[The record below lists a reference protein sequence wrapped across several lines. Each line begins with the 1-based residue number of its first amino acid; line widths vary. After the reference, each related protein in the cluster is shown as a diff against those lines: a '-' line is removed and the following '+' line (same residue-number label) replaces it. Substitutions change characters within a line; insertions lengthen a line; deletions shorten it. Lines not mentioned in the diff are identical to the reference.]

1 MPNWCNNNIIIK
13 GPKNKLKD
21 LESAAREGKFCN
33 HLAPMPK
40 ELEGT
45 QSPAR
50 DETDKQKLINKRNK
64 VEYGSDCWYDWRV
77 ANWGTKWDIDAYDGS
92 IKTSQELL
100 GKDNGKAELSFG
112 FDSAWAPPINA
123 IAEYL
128 ENNEDVS
135 MKLWYYEPGCDF
147 GGVWEDFN
155 DDCWE
160 LSTTPDSFF
169 EQNDQGKEFDDY
181 FNLLEGREEFR
192 DDPDNDP
199 KEIAKWKKVQSA

>member
-1 MPNWCNNNIIIK
+1 MWNEK
-13 GPKNKLKD
+13 KYVEKLKEISEVGLARYYIPFPDD
-21 LESAAREGKFCN
+21 LKN
-33 HLAPMPK
+33 TKAPVK
-40 ELEGT
+40 IG
-45 QSPAR
+45 
-50 DETDKQKLINKRNK
+50 ETISIEDSKALIKT
-64 VEYGSDCWYDWRV
+64 YGYNNWYDWCNH
-77 ANWGTKWDIDAYDGS
+77 NWGTKWDIDAYDGS

-192 DDPDNDP
+192 DDPGSDP
-199 KEIAKWKKVQSA
+199 KDVAKWKKVQSA

>member
-13 GPKNKLKD
+13 GPKSKLKD
-21 LESAAREGKFCN
+21 LESSARKGTFCN
-33 HLAPMPK
+33 HLLPMPK
-40 ELEGT
+40 VLEGT
-45 QSPAR
+45 EANGSKRP
-50 DETDKQKLINKRNK
+50 KMKKLTGAN
-64 VEYGSDCWYDWRV
+64 DWYDWRV

-128 ENNEDVS
+128 DKNEDVS

-169 EQNDQGKEFDDY
+169 EQDDQGKEFDDY
-181 FNLLEGREEFR
+181 FNIMEGREEFR
-192 DDPDNDP
+192 EDPGNDP
-199 KEIAKWKKVQSA
+199 KDVAKWKKVQSA

>member
-21 LESAAREGKFCN
+21 LESAAREGTFCN
-33 HLAPMPK
+33 HLLPMPK
-40 ELEGT
+40 VLEGT
-45 QSPAR
+45 EANGSKRPKIR
-50 DETDKQKLINKRNK
+50 KLTGAN
-64 VEYGSDCWYDWRV
+64 DWYDWRV

-100 GKDNGKAELSFG
+100 GKDNGNAELSFG
-112 FDSAWAPPINA
+112 FDSAWAPPLNA
-123 IAEYL
+123 IADYL
-128 ENNEDVS
+128 EKNEDVS

-160 LSTTPDSFF
+160 LSTTPDSFL
-169 EQNDQGKEFDDY
+169 ENDPVGREFNDY
-181 FNLLEGREEFR
+181 FGLLESREEFR
-192 DDPDNDP
+192 EDDDNDP
-199 KEIAKWKKVQSA
+199 EVVDKWKKVQGAK

>member
-21 LESAAREGKFCN
+21 LESAAREGTFCN
-33 HLAPMPK
+33 HLSPMPK
-40 ELEGT
+40 VLEDTEANG
-45 QSPAR
+45 SKRPKIR
-50 DETDKQKLINKRNK
+50 KLTGAN
-64 VEYGSDCWYDWRV
+64 DWYDWRV
-77 ANWGTKWDIDAYDGS
+77 DNWGTKWDIDAYDGS

-100 GKDNGKAELSFG
+100 GKDNGNAELSFG
-112 FDSAWAPPINA
+112 FDSAWAPPLNA
-123 IAEYL
+123 IADYL
-128 ENNEDVS
+128 EKNEDVS

-169 EQNDQGKEFDDY
+169 EQDDQGKEFDDY
-181 FNLLEGREEFR
+181 FNIMEGREEFR
-192 DDPDNDP
+192 EDPDNDP
-199 KEIAKWKKVQSA
+199 EEIAKWKKEQNA

>member
-21 LESAAREGKFCN
+21 LESAAREGTFCN
-33 HLAPMPK
+33 HLMPMPK
-40 ELEGT
+40 VLEGT
-45 QSPAR
+45 EANGSKRPKIR
-50 DETDKQKLINKRNK
+50 KLTGAN
-64 VEYGSDCWYDWRV
+64 DWYDWRV
-77 ANWGTKWDIDAYDGS
+77 DNWGTKWDIDAYDGS

-100 GKDNGKAELSFG
+100 GKDNGNAELSFG
-112 FDSAWAPPINA
+112 FDSAWAPPLNA
-123 IAEYL
+123 IADYL
-128 ENNEDVS
+128 DKNEDVS

-169 EQNDQGKEFDDY
+169 EQDDQGKEFDDY
-181 FNLLEGREEFR
+181 FNIMEGREEFR
-192 DDPDNDP
+192 EDPNNDP
-199 KEIAKWKKVQSA
+199 EEIAKWKKEQSA

>member
-21 LESAAREGKFCN
+21 LESAAREGTFCN
-33 HLAPMPK
+33 HLSPMPK
-40 ELEGT
+40 VLEDTEANG
-45 QSPAR
+45 SKRPKIR
-50 DETDKQKLINKRNK
+50 KLTGAN
-64 VEYGSDCWYDWRV
+64 DWYDWRV

-100 GKDNGKAELSFG
+100 GKDNGNAELSFG
-112 FDSAWAPPINA
+112 FDSAWAPPLNA
-123 IAEYL
+123 IADYL
-128 ENNEDVS
+128 EKNEDVS

-169 EQNDQGKEFDDY
+169 EQDDQGKEFDDY
-181 FNLLEGREEFR
+181 FNIMEGREEFR
-192 DDPDNDP
+192 EDPDNDP
-199 KEIAKWKKVQSA
+199 EEIAKWKKEQNA

>member
-21 LESAAREGKFCN
+21 LESAAREGNFCN
-33 HLAPMPK
+33 HLSPMPK
-40 ELEGT
+40 VLENTTADG
-45 QSPAR
+45 SVKPKLKK
-50 DETDKQKLINKRNK
+50 ET
-64 VEYGSDCWYDWRV
+64 GFSDWYDWRV

-123 IAEYL
+123 IDEYL
-128 ENNEDVS
+128 MKNEDVS

-160 LSTTPDSFF
+160 ISEVQDSFLI
-169 EQNDQGKEFDDY
+169 NDPVGREFNDY
-181 FNLLEGREEFR
+181 FGLLESREEWR
-192 DDPDNDP
+192 ADEENDP
-199 KEIAKWKKVQSA
+199 KSVAKWKAVQGAK

>member
-21 LESAAREGKFCN
+21 LESAAREGTFCN
-33 HLAPMPK
+33 HLMPMPK
-40 ELEGT
+40 VLEDTEANG
-45 QSPAR
+45 SKRPKIR
-50 DETDKQKLINKRNK
+50 KLTGAN
-64 VEYGSDCWYDWRV
+64 DWYDWRV

-100 GKDNGKAELSFG
+100 GKDNGNAELSFG
-112 FDSAWAPPINA
+112 FDSAWAPPLNA
-123 IAEYL
+123 IADYL
-128 ENNEDVS
+128 EKNEDVS

-169 EQNDQGKEFDDY
+169 EQDDQGKEFDDY
-181 FNLLEGREEFR
+181 FNIMEGREEFR
-192 DDPDNDP
+192 EDPDNDP
-199 KEIAKWKKVQSA
+199 EEIAKWKKEQNA

>member
-21 LESAAREGKFCN
+21 LESAAREGTFCN
-33 HLAPMPK
+33 HLMPMPK
-40 ELEGT
+40 VLEGT
-45 QSPAR
+45 EANGSKRPKIR
-50 DETDKQKLINKRNK
+50 KLTGAN
-64 VEYGSDCWYDWRV
+64 DWYDWRV
-77 ANWGTKWDIDAYDGS
+77 DNWGTKWDIDAYDGS

-100 GKDNGKAELSFG
+100 GKDNGNAELSFG
-112 FDSAWAPPINA
+112 FDSAWAPPLNA
-123 IAEYL
+123 IADYL
-128 ENNEDVS
+128 DKNEDVS

-169 EQNDQGKEFDDY
+169 EQDDQGKEFDDY
-181 FNLLEGREEFR
+181 FNIMEGREEFR
-192 DDPDNDP
+192 EDPDNDP
-199 KEIAKWKKVQSA
+199 EEIAKWKKEQSA